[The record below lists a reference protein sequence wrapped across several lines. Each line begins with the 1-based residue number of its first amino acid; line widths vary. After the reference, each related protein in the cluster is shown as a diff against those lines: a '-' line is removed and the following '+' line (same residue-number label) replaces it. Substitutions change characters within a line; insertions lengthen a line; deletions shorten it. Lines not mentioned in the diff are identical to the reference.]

1 MKSSEC
7 KALIANTKIINN
19 ISFQKYFETKQDLA
33 LPFLKVE
40 FGSTFF
46 KGRFPKGRIWLY
58 LF

>member
-7 KALIANTKIINN
+7 KALIANTKIINNN

-40 FGSTFF
+40 FGSTF
-46 KGRFPKGRIWLY
+46 PKGRIWLY

>member
-1 MKSSEC
+1 MKSLEC
-7 KALIANTKIINN
+7 KALITNTKIINN

-33 LPFLKVE
+33 PPFLKVE

-46 KGRFPKGRIWLY
+46 KSRIWLY